1 MFGFI
6 TSDER
11 MITRVTNEGI
21 CTVDGTKVCIDGHL
35 SNPDIK
41 VYFLIVAE
49 VPPGDLD
56 GPGDPAIFFL
66 ITDLN
71 IWMPVHYDNEGDLS
85 TDLMNRSG
93 DVLGR
98 LTVLDLQEIKKAIE
112 TSGLIDM

>member
-1 MFGFI
+1 MLGFV

-11 MITRVTNEGI
+11 MITRVTSEGI
-21 CTVDGTKVCIDGHL
+21 CTVNGTEVCIDGHL
-35 SNPDIK
+35 SNPDAK

-49 VPPGDLD
+49 VPSDEI

-66 ITDLN
+66 ITDLS
-71 IWMPVHYDNEGDLS
+71 IWMPAHYNVNGCLS

-98 LTVLDLQEIKKAIE
+98 LTVLDLQEIKRAIKE
-112 TSGLIDM
+112 SGLIDL